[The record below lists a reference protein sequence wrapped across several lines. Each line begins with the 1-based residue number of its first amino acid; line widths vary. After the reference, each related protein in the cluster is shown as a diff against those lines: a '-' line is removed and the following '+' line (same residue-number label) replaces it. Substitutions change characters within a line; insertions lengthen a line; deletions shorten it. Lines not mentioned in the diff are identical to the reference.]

1 MFERMHVGA
10 LALCL
15 ALGWAASDAV
25 AQPAENLSRIEV
37 TGMPLEVVEIMV
49 NQVEAWNRA
58 DLPSFMSGYW
68 ESDSLMFVGSSGV
81 TLGHQA
87 TLDRYLK
94 SYPDA
99 SAMGQLTFENLTWIS
114 LSATSGWL
122 LGAWHLAKESRE
134 DAEGMYTL
142 LWRKVKGRWVIVAD
156 HSS

>member
-1 MFERMHVGA
+1 VGV
-10 LALCL
+10 
-15 ALGWAASDAV
+15 ALGWAAPAAEAQTPEKFSQIEVNGMPSEV
-25 AQPAENLSRIEV
+25 AQAM
-37 TGMPLEVVEIMV
+37 TD
-49 NQVEAWNRA
+49 QVAAWNRA
-58 DLPSFMSGYW
+58 DLPGFMNGYW
-68 ESDSLMFVGSSGV
+68 ESDSLMFVGSSGL

-99 SAMGQLTFENLTWIS
+99 SAMGQLTFENQTWIS

-122 LGAWHLAKESRE
+122 LGAWHLAKEGRE
-134 DAEGMYTL
+134 DAQGMYTL

>member
-1 MFERMHVGA
+1 MFERMHLGA
-10 LALCL
+10 LLWGV
-15 ALGWAASDAV
+15 ALGWAAPAAEAQTPEKLSHIEVNGMPSEV
-25 AQPAENLSRIEV
+25 AQAM
-37 TGMPLEVVEIMV
+37 TD
-49 NQVEAWNRA
+49 QVAAWNRA
-58 DLPSFMSGYW
+58 DLPGFMNGYW
-68 ESDSLMFVGSSGV
+68 ESDSLMFVGSSGL

-99 SAMGQLTFENLTWIS
+99 SAMGQLTFENQTWIS

-122 LGAWHLAKESRE
+122 LGAWHLAKEGRE
-134 DAEGMYTL
+134 DAQGMYTL

>member
-15 ALGWAASDAV
+15 ALGWAAPDAV
-25 AQPAENLSRIEV
+25 AQTTEKSSRIEV
-37 TGMPLEVVEIMV
+37 SGMPLEVAQTMA

-58 DLPSFMSGYW
+58 DLPAFMSGYW

-99 SAMGQLTFENLTWIS
+99 SAMGQLTFENRTWIS

-122 LGAWHLAKESRE
+122 LGAWHLAKEGRD

-142 LWRKVKGRWVIVAD
+142 LWRKVNGRWVIVAD

>member
-1 MFERMHVGA
+1 MFERMHLVA
-10 LALCL
+10 LLWGV
-15 ALGWAASDAV
+15 ALGWAAPAAEAQTPEKLSHIEVNGMPSEV
-25 AQPAENLSRIEV
+25 AQAM
-37 TGMPLEVVEIMV
+37 TD
-49 NQVEAWNRA
+49 QVAAWNRA
-58 DLPSFMSGYW
+58 DLPGFMNGYW
-68 ESDSLMFVGSSGV
+68 ESDSLMFVGSSGL

-99 SAMGQLTFENLTWIS
+99 SAMGQLTFENQTWIS

-122 LGAWHLAKESRE
+122 LGAWHLAKEGRE
-134 DAEGMYTL
+134 DAQGMYTL